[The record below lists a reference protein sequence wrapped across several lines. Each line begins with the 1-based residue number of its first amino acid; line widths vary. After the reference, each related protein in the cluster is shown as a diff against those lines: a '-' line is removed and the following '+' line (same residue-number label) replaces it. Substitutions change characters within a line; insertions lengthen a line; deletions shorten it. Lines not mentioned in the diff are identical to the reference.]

1 MFKLKLNLL
10 CVKYVSI
17 ILKDNLLKLNVNII
31 YVMNVINSYYKLI
44 KIKNVQYVDNM
55 IG

>member
-1 MFKLKLNLL
+1 M
-10 CVKYVSI
+10 KYVY
-17 ILKDNLLKLNVNII
+17 KMMRKNLLKLNVNIT
-31 YVMNVINSYYKLI
+31 YVMNVINNYYKLI